1 VGYTFQFGDVFSYW
15 RLLVQGAFATIGFTV
30 AAILCSLLLGALGA
44 TARRSWHWQYRWIG
58 RTYVESIRSTPL
70 LVQLFILYF
79 GLPVLGIRFSPNVAA
94 LIGLSIYNG
103 GYVTE
108 ILRAGIQAIQRSQIE
123 AGLSI
128 GMSRLQVFLYIVA
141 VPALEKVYQALSSHF
156 VLLMLGTSIISAI
169 GAEDLTALANEI
181 QSANFRSLEV
191 YIVCAIIYAG
201 LALGLRSLFRLLG
214 KQLFS
219 FRRQLA
225 AIPG

>member
-1 VGYTFQFGDVFSYW
+1 VGYTFQFGDVLSYW
-15 RLLVQGAFATIGFTV
+15 RLLLQGTFATLGFTF
-30 AAILCSLLLGALGA
+30 AAIVCSLLLGTLGV
-44 TARRSWHWQYRWIG
+44 TARRSRQWQYRWIG
-58 RTYVESIRSTPL
+58 RTYVELIRNTPL

-79 GLPVLGIRFSPNVAA
+79 GLPGLGIRLSPNIAA

-103 GYVTE
+103 AYVTE
-108 ILRAGIQAIQRSQIE
+108 ILRAGIQAVHRSQIE

-128 GMSRLQVFLYIVA
+128 GMSRLQVFFRIVA
-141 VPALEKVYQALSSHF
+141 VPALEKVYPALSSHF

-191 YIVCAIIYAG
+191 YIVCTIIYG
-201 LALGLRSLFRLLG
+201 VLALGLRGLLRLLG
-214 KQLFS
+214 RKLFAY
-219 FRRQLA
+219 RRQFA